1 MRILYLIDNYSLGG
15 AQTVIRGIFD
25 NNPDAVDIFSVALR
39 RKEPVMSLEHPNA
52 ISLKSK
58 SKYSL
63 FPFLFLKRFI
73 KSRRIDL
80 LHCQLPRSIVT
91 GYLIKR
97 FFFPDILYLIHEQ
110 GDIFESRLYAL
121 FIRIIKKKADGFIAC
136 SEATRKKLSESAR
149 INPEKI
155 KVIYNFVDLKRFT
168 FKEPLVSSRLTIG
181 YAGRIEKRKGWREFV
196 QAACKFSTDNRL
208 RFIMAGTGREK
219 QKLERMLVRK
229 QIHNIE
235 FEGFVKDMEQFYM
248 KLHLLV
254 IPSHFEPMGMV
265 AVEAMACG
273 IPLLAADV
281 PGLNEVVKQGR
292 NGWLMEAGSAEQMV
306 VNIKKMLDS
315 DREEMNAIVNSNIR
329 DAQAYSFYSFYKGL
343 LQHYIHIAMTG

>member
-25 NNPDAVDIFSVALR
+25 NNPDEAEIFSVALR
-39 RKEPVMSLEHPNA
+39 RKEPVMCFEHPNA
-52 ISLKSK
+52 ISLKSN

-63 FPFLFLKRFI
+63 FPFLFLKRYI
-73 KSRRIDL
+73 KSRKIDL
-80 LHCQLPRSIVT
+80 LHCLLPRSIVT

-97 FFFPDILYLIHEQ
+97 FFFPDIFYVIHEQ

-121 FIRIIKKKADGFIAC
+121 LIRIIKKKADGFIAC
-136 SEATRKKLSESAR
+136 SEATGRKLSENAG

-155 KVIYNFVDLKRFT
+155 KVIYNFVDLKRFS
-168 FKEPLVSSRLTIG
+168 FKEPLVSPHLTIG

-196 QAACKFSTDNRL
+196 QAACRLSTDNRL
-208 RFIMAGTGREK
+208 KFIMAGTGREK
-219 QKLERMLVRK
+219 QKLQRMLGRK
-229 QIHNIE
+229 QIRNIE
-235 FEGFVKDMEQFYM
+235 YAGFVKDMEHFYL

-292 NGWLMEAGSAEQMV
+292 NGWLMEAGSAEQLV
-306 VNIKKMLDS
+306 IGIKKMLAS
-315 DREEMNAIVNSNIR
+315 DREEIIAIINNNIR
-329 DAQAYSFYSFYKGL
+329 DAQTYSFYSFYSEL
-343 LQHYIHIAMTG
+343 LRFYIDMAITG